1 MCLMLSLKCTDYCG
15 PSGKLRTL
23 SIPEELIAGAPED
36 NNKGDKGDHDNKVEK
51 DILHQNYIALPVFPN
66 HPIISLCSGWA
77 SSQFCFQMV
86 TRTNLVFRDNQ

>member
-1 MCLMLSLKCTDYCG
+1 MKLK
-15 PSGKLRTL
+15 TL

-66 HPIISLCSGWA
+66 HPIISLCSGGGRLNLGFKW
-77 SSQFCFQMV
+77 SQGPIGV
-86 TRTNLVFRDNQ
+86 VLWW

>member
-1 MCLMLSLKCTDYCG
+1 MNVLIFMWFLQKIE
-15 PSGKLRTL
+15 TL
-23 SIPEELIAGAPED
+23 IIPEELVAGATED

-86 TRTNLVFRDNQ
+86 LRVYLVFSDN